1 MNLGELGEFGLIR
14 RIAPHFQTPG
24 RGVLGIGDDCA
35 VLPQE
40 GDRFTLVT
48 TDLLIENIHFLR
60 DRISPEDLGHKALAV
75 NLSDI
80 AAMGGRPTGAFLS
93 IGLPN
98 SMEISWLDG
107 FFEGI
112 KKLGDAT
119 GCPLLGGDTTKSRE
133 TVIIN
138 FAVLGE
144 GLKDKIKYRSSA
156 CAGDIIAVTGELGDS
171 STGLKLLLEQHS
183 LNDPNRSH
191 LVKAHHRPT
200 AHLREGHWLA
210 GHEEVHAMMDVS
222 DGIGSDLG
230 HIMKQSCVGATVDL
244 DTLPIST
251 SMKIVCSDLGWP
263 THELALTGGE
273 DYCLLCTVDP
283 KAFHPLGSAFEREL
297 GRPLT
302 AIGTI
307 ENGDSLKYER
317 KGGLVELKR
326 SGFNHFKT

>member
-14 RIAPHFQTPG
+14 RIAQHFQTSSQG
-24 RGVLGIGDDCA
+24 MLGIGDDCA

-40 GDRFTLVT
+40 GDRVTLVT

-60 DRISPEDLGHKALAV
+60 HTISPEDLGHKALAV

-80 AAMGGRPTGAFLS
+80 AAMGGRPSGAFLS
-93 IGLPN
+93 IGLPK
-98 SMEISWLDG
+98 STEISWLDS

-119 GCPLLGGDTTKSRE
+119 ECPLLGGDTTKSGE
-133 TVIIN
+133 IIIIN

-144 GLKDKIKYRSSA
+144 ALKYKIKYRSSA
-156 CAGDIIAVTGELGDS
+156 RAGDIIAVTGTLGDS
-171 STGLKLLLEQHS
+171 PTGLKLLLKKHS
-183 LNDPNRSH
+183 LDNPNRRK
-191 LVKAHHRPT
+191 LVKAHYRPM
-200 AHLREGHWLA
+200 AHLQEGQWLA
-210 GHEEVHAMMDVS
+210 AYEEVHAMLDVS
-222 DGIGSDLG
+222 DGIDSDLG
-230 HIMKQSCVGATVDL
+230 HIMKRSCVGASVDL
-244 DTLPIST
+244 DTLPISP
-251 SMKIVCSDLGWP
+251 SMNIVCSELGWP

-283 KAFHPLGSAFEREL
+283 KAYHRLASAFKKEF

-307 ENGDSLKYER
+307 DQGDSLKYKR

-326 SGFNHFKT
+326 HGFNHFK